1 MKHITNLAKTKWMCR
16 RGMLE
21 LDIMLMPFFENC
33 FIDLSSAEQES
44 FIELLKMDDPLLF
57 RWLMRQ
63 EKPDKIQLQYI
74 IEKIIEYRNI
84 QYEHNKI

>member
-1 MKHITNLAKTKWMCR
+1 MKHITNLAKIKWMCR

-33 FIDLSSAEQES
+33 FVDLSSFEQES